1 MSNAYIRFLNLVDAS
16 ERINPARSLDDLE
29 TQLLERIMLNQI
41 QNRALLVGDLINL
54 SYLGSKLHF
63 MDG

>member
-1 MSNAYIRFLNLVDAS
+1 MSDAYIRFLNLVDAL
-16 ERINPARSLDDLE
+16 ERINPASSLDDLE